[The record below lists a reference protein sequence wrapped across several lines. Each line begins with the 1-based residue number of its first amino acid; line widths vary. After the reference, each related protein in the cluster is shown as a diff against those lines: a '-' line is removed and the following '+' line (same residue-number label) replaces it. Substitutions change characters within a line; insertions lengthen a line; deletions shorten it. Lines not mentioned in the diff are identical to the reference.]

1 MVNIKLYSTNSM
13 MTLKVF
19 IIEYLDLEDI
29 VPISYIKLHV
39 RTVKKVF

>member
-1 MVNIKLYSTNSM
+1 MINIKTNSTNSV

-29 VPISYIKLHV
+29 VPISYILHV
-39 RTVKKVF
+39 RTAKKVF